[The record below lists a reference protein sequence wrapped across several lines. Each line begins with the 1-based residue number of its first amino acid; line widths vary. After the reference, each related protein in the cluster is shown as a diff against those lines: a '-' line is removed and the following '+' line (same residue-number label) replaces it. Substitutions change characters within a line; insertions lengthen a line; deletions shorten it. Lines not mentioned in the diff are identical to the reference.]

1 MLLRITDFHKDC
13 YNRVWLCYGV
23 IPTLIYLLF
32 ISKMYF
38 HQDLG
43 VRKKYAL
50 PVVKRSSVRLNKWWH
65 FLLTI
70 KASVCACV
78 CLCVSNKTVR
88 FADKVALVELNVAW
102 DSHNFAAGWT
112 LISTGEISKVELL
125 ILTNKLTGIL
135 RVFILTGLI
144 LTTRFLK
151 NQS

>member
-1 MLLRITDFHKDC
+1 M
-13 YNRVWLCYGV
+13 
-23 IPTLIYLLF
+23 
-32 ISKMYF
+32 
-38 HQDLG
+38 
-43 VRKKYAL
+43 
-50 PVVKRSSVRLNKWWH
+50 RLY
-65 FLLTI
+65 
-70 KASVCACV
+70 V
-78 CLCVSNKTVR
+78 CLCESNKTVR